1 MAPERGSERDLSN
14 LSYEFTV
21 RTGSPIRPETLCAA
35 ICDMPGL
42 ALPEARPGTPKTT
55 IHDMQ
60 KSRQFSETWEC
71 WYFYTK
77 ATPAALLEGGF
88 PGGTAEVPAGAPDPP
103 RPSKTVAFRK

>member
-42 ALPEARPGTPKTT
+42 ALPGARLGTPKMTKR
-55 IHDMQ
+55 DLYKNRK
-60 KSRQFSETWEC
+60 KSSNFQNVELLIFFKISSPS
-71 WYFYTK
+71 
-77 ATPAALLEGGF
+77 TP
-88 PGGTAEVPAGAPDPP
+88 PAEVKLGY
-103 RPSKTVAFRK
+103 F